1 MRSRKRRMAE
11 EVERATR
18 RVRDDYDG
26 ALGES
31 GVILFRQVTPGS
43 DGHYVSPSLV
53 QVLGWDATAF
63 REPGT
68 LRGLVHPDDLDTFRS
83 LVPVGPPAPPAPP
96 PGTAEAFTAEPA
108 ARQAAVTVEPV
119 VRFLAADGGWRHL
132 LVRRT
137 PAAPD
142 EPVRG
147 VLVDV
152 TVSETGR
159 IEERRFADVIRRSA
173 DAVVLLEF
181 VDLAEPTTLLLR
193 SANPTARRL
202 FNLEHHSVDGTRI
215 DEIFGPASCRLLRS
229 ALFDVAHTGESLTA
243 ERLSFAELPG
253 TWLDLRLD
261 RLPDG
266 TLAATVADVTRT
278 VNLEDRLRHQASHD
292 ALTGL
297 PNRTLLDERL
307 STLTTGLSEGHHLA
321 LVLVGLGALHDVNS
335 TMGHQYGDQLLVEV
349 GRRLTAECPEADL
362 VARIGGDEFAV
373 LGSPC
378 PGQAAALELGRSVE
392 QALARPLDVDG
403 HMVHATARVGVAV
416 APAHGGDPRTLL
428 HSADAA
434 LQHAH
439 ADAVTLQVHDPVAE
453 RTSVRRVGLLTEL
466 RRGLANQ
473 DLELR
478 FQPLV
483 ELRTGRVA
491 RVEALLRW
499 QREDGGSRIPVE
511 LLELAEQSGLVEPLT
526 RWVLGESARTATRLA
541 RPGDTVVVS
550 ANLSLR
556 QLADPALLSFVE
568 LLLTSGELS
577 PELVEVEISETEL
590 GDDPVRA
597 QQVISRLSGMGL
609 RVVVDNFGTGYT
621 SMATMAALDVK
632 GIKIDRSYI
641 TTLASAPA
649 DLGVVRSTVELAHG
663 LGLTVAAEG
672 VADGDT
678 LALLAEMGCDH
689 AQGVHLSGPVT
700 LDALPARVTELEE
713 AMQGWVAVPGPILLD

>member
-1 MRSRKRRMAE
+1 MKSRRRRWAE
-11 EVERATR
+11 EVERATH
-18 RVRDDYDG
+18 RVRAEYDS

-31 GVILFRQVTPGS
+31 GMVLFRQVTPGT
-43 DGHYVSPSLV
+43 DGHFVSPSLV
-53 QVLGWDATAF
+53 QVLGWDPTAF

-68 LRGLVHPDDLDTFRS
+68 LRGIVHPDDLAAFREI
-83 LVPVGPPAPPAPP
+83 VPVGPLTPPAPAPP
-96 PGTAEAFTAEPA
+96 TDHAFTAEPSERA
-108 ARQAAVTVEPV
+108 ASVPVEPV

-137 PAAPD
+137 PAGPH

-147 VLVDV
+147 VMVDV
-152 TVSETGR
+152 TVSETAR
-159 IEERRFADVIRRSA
+159 VEERRFAEVVRRSA
-173 DAVVLLEF
+173 SAVVLLEF
-181 VDLAEPTTLLLR
+181 IDLTEPTTLLLR

-215 DEIFGPASCRLLRS
+215 DEIFGAASCRLLRS

-243 ERLSFAELPG
+243 ERLSFAELPD

-266 TLAATVADVTRT
+266 TLAATVTDVTRT
-278 VNLEDRLRHQASHD
+278 VNLEGRLRHQVSHD

-307 STLTTGLSEGHHLA
+307 STLTTGLSDGHHLA
-321 LVLVGLGALHDVNS
+321 LVLVGIGGLHEVNA

-349 GRRLTAECPEADL
+349 GRRLTAECQEADL

-373 LGSPC
+373 LGPAV
-378 PGQAAALELGRSVE
+378 PGEAAALELGRSVE

-403 HMVHATARVGVAV
+403 QMVHPSARVGVAV

-434 LQHAH
+434 LRLAH
-439 ADAVTLQVHDPVAE
+439 ADAATLSVHDPVAE
-453 RTSVRRVGLLTEL
+453 RSSVRRVGLLTEL

-478 FQPLV
+478 YQPLV

-511 LLELAEQSGLVEPLT
+511 LLEMAEQSGLVEPLT
-526 RWVLGESARTATRLA
+526 RWVLGESARTADRLTTPA
-541 RPGDTVVVS
+541 DAVVVS

-556 QLADPALLSFVE
+556 QLADPGLLSFVE

-577 PELVEVEISETEL
+577 PEMVEVEISETEL

-597 QQVISRLSGMGL
+597 QQVVSRLSGMGL

-621 SMATMAALDVK
+621 SMATMADLEVK

-641 TTLASAPA
+641 STLSSAPA
-649 DLGVVRSTVELAHG
+649 DLAVVRSTVELAHG
-663 LGLTVAAEG
+663 LGLEVAAEG
-672 VADGDT
+672 VTDGDT

-689 AQGVHLSGPVT
+689 VQGVHLSGPVT
-700 LDALPARVTELEE
+700 LDALPKRVGELEE
-713 AMQGWVAVPGPILLD
+713 AMQGWVALPGPILLD